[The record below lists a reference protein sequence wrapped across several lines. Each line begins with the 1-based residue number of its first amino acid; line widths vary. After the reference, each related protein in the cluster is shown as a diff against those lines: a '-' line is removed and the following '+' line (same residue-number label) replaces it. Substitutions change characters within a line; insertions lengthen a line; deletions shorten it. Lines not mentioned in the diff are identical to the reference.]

1 MREFLRGNEI
11 SDRTEARY
19 AQRLRS
25 IVLAPES
32 PATGRA
38 LGELDLGGVTV
49 TALVRRDER
58 RLARPTTRVCWR
70 MTSSLRPARSTTS
83 NGRNERCWDRS
94 EFLQGSTR

>member
-58 RLARPTTRVCWR
+58 RLAPPDHTRLLADDVIVA
-70 MTSSLRPARSTTS
+70 SGAFDDF
-83 NGRNERCWDRS
+83 ERAERT
-94 EFLQGSTR
+94 LLG